1 MAGSIGSSSGS
12 PVSFPVS
19 QSAKGAHNEVDG
31 TPQSLGKELAVVN
44 RQCYRVLWIKIVHVQ

>member
-1 MAGSIGSSSGS
+1 MDRLLDRQ
-12 PVSFPVS
+12 FFLVS
-19 QSAKGAHNEVDG
+19 QSAKGAHNKVNG